1 MRKLH
6 AQGKI
11 RDWKTTAK
19 FYSNLEQVYSAYAK
33 TIDMVAYSR
42 ILNPVSVACKVKKSS
57 SNYCSAGVQ
66 QPPFQAQRKLSERVC
81 CLAKQEEGL
90 FVSSPVYPMSDKPVL
105 WPVKCL
111 NIMCETVV
119 GSHNSTLPHELP
131 HHYHCQAHVTH
142 RADSFHPGCISA
154 LYSMLH
160 KGTPECYQIRPTYQE
175 CCKTPKPK
183 KKRKKNPQQ
192 QRPVLWKAVKKEDS
206 TYPPSSSPR
215 ATTTVIEI
223 VWSSYSFFLLVTK
236 DTRPMHCLPDF
247 PFSTFRFLLAWWK
260 EEALS
265 VWWFSLLE
273 HQ

>member
-6 AQGKI
+6 ARGKI
-11 RDWKTTAK
+11 RDWKMTAK
-19 FYSNLEQVYSAYAK
+19 FHSNLEQVYSAYASWDISRGKQK
-33 TIDMVAYSR
+33 TIDMVAYST

-66 QPPFQAQRKLSERVC
+66 QPPFQALRKLSKRVC

-119 GSHNSTLPHELP
+119 GSYNSTLPHELP

-142 RADSFHPGCISA
+142 RTQSFHPGCISA

-160 KGTPECYQIRPTYQE
+160 KGTPKCYQIWSTYQE
-175 CCKTPKPK
+175 CCKTPKPRK
-183 KKRKKNPQQ
+183 KKKEPTTNE
-192 QRPVLWKAVKKEDS
+192 ASSVKSCEKRRLYVPTIQFS
-206 TYPPSSSPR
+206 KSNNNSNR
-215 ATTTVIEI
+215 NCVILLQ
-223 VWSSYSFFLLVTK
+223 FLPACHK
-236 DTRPMHCLPDF
+236 GH
-247 PFSTFRFLLAWWK
+247 
-260 EEALS
+260 
-265 VWWFSLLE
+265 
-273 HQ
+273 